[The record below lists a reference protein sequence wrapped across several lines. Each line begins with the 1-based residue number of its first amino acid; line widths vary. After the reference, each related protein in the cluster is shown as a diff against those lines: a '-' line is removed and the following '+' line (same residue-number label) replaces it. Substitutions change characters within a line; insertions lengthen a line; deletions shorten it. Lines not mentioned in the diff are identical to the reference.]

1 VNYVFKT
8 AASPV
13 GLLKLVANDA
23 GLAAVLWQNDDPHR
37 VRLGPMVEAT
47 AHPILIETGHQLA
60 AYFEGSLKAFDIPL
74 DFKGTEFQKIVWA
87 ALLTIPFGETRSY
100 GQIAR
105 QIGHPAAVR
114 AVGAANGRNPIS
126 IVAPCHRV
134 VGASGALTGFA
145 GGLGAK
151 RYLLDWKH
159 RARTT
164 RIARMRCRPASR
176 LSFGN
181 LLSVFSILPS
191 AGLLL
196 SPPISSGALDAG
208 FTGLSGQHL
217 PRPPVRRFGGDCVS

>member
-1 VNYVFKT
+1 MAFNHKGPCVNYVFKT

-23 GLAAVLWQNDDPHR
+23 GLAAVLWDNDDPHR
-37 VRLGPMVEAT
+37 VRLGPMVEET

-60 AYFEGSLKAFDIPL
+60 AYFEGSLKAFNIPL
-74 DFKGTEFQKIVWA
+74 DFKGTEFQKRVWA

-105 QIGHPAAVR
+105 QIGHPTAVR

-151 RYLLDWKH
+151 RYLLDLE
-159 RARTT
+159 
-164 RIARMRCRPASR
+164 ASSR
-176 LSFGN
+176 HNAHSPN
-181 LLSVFSILPS
+181 AVLPS
-191 AGLLL
+191 R
-196 SPPISSGALDAG
+196 SG
-208 FTGLSGQHL
+208 
-217 PRPPVRRFGGDCVS
+217 

>member
-13 GLLKLVANDA
+13 GLLKLVASDA
-23 GLAAVLWQNDDPHR
+23 GLAAVLWENDDPHP

-47 AHPILIETGHQLA
+47 AHPILIETGRQLA
-60 AYFEGSLKAFDIPL
+60 AYFEGSLKAFNVPL
-74 DFKGTEFQKIVWA
+74 DFKGTEFQRIVWA

-151 RYLLDWKH
+151 RYLLDLEVS
-159 RARTT
+159 
-164 RIARMRCRPASR
+164 SR
-176 LSFGN
+176 HN
-181 LLSVFSILPS
+181 
-191 AGLLL
+191 AH
-196 SPPISSGALDAG
+196 SPN
-208 FTGLSGQHL
+208 T
-217 PRPPVRRFGGDCVS
+217 VSPTAELR

>member
-1 VNYVFKT
+1 MAFNHKGPRVNYVFKT

-126 IVAPCHRV
+126 IVARCHRV

-145 GGLGAK
+145 GGLAAK
-151 RYLLDWKH
+151 RYLLDLEAPGRH
-159 RARTT
+159 DGHSPNAT
-164 RIARMRCRPASR
+164 
-176 LSFGN
+176 
-181 LLSVFSILPS
+181 PS
-191 AGLLL
+191 GLFADL
-196 SPPISSGALDAG
+196 
-208 FTGLSGQHL
+208 
-217 PRPPVRRFGGDCVS
+217 R

>member
-87 ALLTIPFGETRSY
+87 ALLTIPFWRDPQLRSD
-100 GQIAR
+100 
-105 QIGHPAAVR
+105 R
-114 AVGAANGRNPIS
+114 APDRPSRG
-126 IVAPCHRV
+126 
-134 VGASGALTGFA
+134 
-145 GGLGAK
+145 
-151 RYLLDWKH
+151 
-159 RARTT
+159 RARGG
-164 RIARMRCRPASR
+164 CREWPQPYLDRRA
-176 LSFGN
+176 
-181 LLSVFSILPS
+181 LPS
-191 AGLLL
+191 GGGRFRRLDRVCRWSWRKALLAGLEASSPHNAHSPNAVSPSL
-196 SPPISSGALDAG
+196 SAEL
-208 FTGLSGQHL
+208 
-217 PRPPVRRFGGDCVS
+217 R